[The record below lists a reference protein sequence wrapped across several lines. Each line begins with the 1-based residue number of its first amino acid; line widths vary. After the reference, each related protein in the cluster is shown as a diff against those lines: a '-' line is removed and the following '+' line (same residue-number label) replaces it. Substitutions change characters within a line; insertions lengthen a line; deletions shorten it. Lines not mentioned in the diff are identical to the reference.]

1 MKANKLDKL
10 EETLGKERTFN
21 LLEEQMKR
29 EILELNGNK
38 KKKRNKKNENN
49 LRNMRYQLYCPKK
62 GEEKKEEVGG
72 VNLNIEIA
80 AMLFIF
86 GEKVYPNGKVV
97 ELLERHMKEWA
108 KYIIHKVKKKE
119 LLILFEL
126 QTNFYKFNVK
136 KCFISII
143 THFPFITII
152 ILISKSEYIQTNKI
166 RLFKFI
172 LLIKIFIHLHLQ
184 SKFFDLMK
192 RRISLLIKNKS
203 SFFFFLHSKQI

>member
-126 QTNFYKFNVK
+126 QTNFYKFK